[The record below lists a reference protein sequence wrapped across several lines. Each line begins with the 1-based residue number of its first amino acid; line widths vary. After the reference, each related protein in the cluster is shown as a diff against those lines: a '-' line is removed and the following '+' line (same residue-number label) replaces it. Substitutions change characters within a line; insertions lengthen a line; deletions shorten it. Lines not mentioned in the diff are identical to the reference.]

1 MGDLGSGIQPRAV
14 DALLQLFSRSHK
26 AIPAQPDLLTTDL
39 VGLVWPGS
47 WTPLFE
53 QGGPWGTLAGGGG
66 KVAYR
71 ERAEVSKHRNSSNLF
86 HRTLARSL

>member
-1 MGDLGSGIQPRAV
+1 MHSLWTHCALTVVGTLARGGGIQPRAV

-53 QGGPWGTLAGGGG
+53 QGGPGGTLAGGWEGG
-66 KVAYR
+66 
-71 ERAEVSKHRNSSNLF
+71 L
-86 HRTLARSL
+86 

>member
-1 MGDLGSGIQPRAV
+1 MILFFLAKGGQGAGGFGDLGSGIQPRAV

-53 QGGPWGTLAGGGG
+53 QGGPGGTLAGGGKG
-66 KVAYR
+66 G
-71 ERAEVSKHRNSSNLF
+71 L
-86 HRTLARSL
+86 